1 MYHYNIMNMLQVCLK
16 CVLSKAGNWMWN
28 KVPITIA
35 KQLTAI
41 KTYKSRYKYHSH
53 KSSYNPG
60 HLAHLKKKTTAYW
73 WTYCHS
79 IQWGSASQAPISCSL
94 VLDWALT
101 VDVQCIYRD
110 DRPVIINVWLQMSY
124 LSCRSQV
131 RIMDH
136 LKTGEQRQS
145 LLGSCPDGWEEE
157 SSGTRGVR

>member
-60 HLAHLKKKTTAYW
+60 HLAHLKKKPQ
-73 WTYCHS
+73 H
-79 IQWGSASQAPISCSL
+79 
-94 VLDWALT
+94 
-101 VDVQCIYRD
+101 
-110 DRPVIINVWLQMSY
+110 
-124 LSCRSQV
+124 
-131 RIMDH
+131 
-136 LKTGEQRQS
+136 TGELTATRFSEDQLPK
-145 LLGSCPDGWEEE
+145 LL
-157 SSGTRGVR
+157 